1 LSASD
6 YKHIIRIAGKDI
18 AGSKKLITA
27 LSEIRGI
34 GYNYSQ
40 VLLQSLNINPNIRVG
55 FITDRELTE
64 VEAAVR
70 NPSRSGM
77 PEWYVNRRKDID
89 TGSNQHLITSDLDFA
104 ISNDI
109 DREKNVMSWR
119 GYRHMFGLRVRG
131 QCTRTTGRRGG
142 AVGVKKTGKPIPA
155 GGVGAGPSAPSTS
168 GIGVSTPAPA
178 AESAASKPLT
188 GASKE
193 PAKK

>member
-1 LSASD
+1 MSASD
-6 YKHIIRIAGKDI
+6 YKHIVRIAGKDI
-18 AGSKKLITA
+18 AGSMKLITA
-27 LSEIRGI
+27 LSQIRGI

-40 VLLQSLNINPNIRVG
+40 VLVQSLNINPNIRVG

-64 VEAAVR
+64 VEAAVK
-70 NPSRSGM
+70 NPSKSGV

-89 TGSNQHLITSDLDFA
+89 TGSHQHLITSDLDFA

-142 AVGVKKTGKPIPA
+142 AVGVKKTGKPMPPGGGGGTPSAASA
-155 GGVGAGPSAPSTS
+155 GGVGVTPSAPSS
-168 GIGVSTPAPA
+168 
-178 AESAASKPLT
+178 ESASKTPTGTPKEASK
-188 GASKE
+188 
-193 PAKK
+193 

>member
-1 LSASD
+1 MVFIEDLIFSFCLSASD
-6 YKHIIRIAGKDI
+6 YKHIVRIAGKDI
-18 AGSKKLITA
+18 AGSMKLITA
-27 LSEIRGI
+27 LSQIRGI

-40 VLLQSLNINPNIRVG
+40 VLVQSLNINPNIRVG

-64 VEAAVR
+64 VEAAVK
-70 NPSRSGM
+70 NPSKSGV

-89 TGSNQHLITSDLDFA
+89 TGSHQHLITSDLDFA

-142 AVGVKKTGKPIPA
+142 AVGVKKTGKPMPA
-155 GGVGAGPSAPSTS
+155 GGGAPSAASPAGAGITPPAPS
-168 GIGVSTPAPA
+168 
-178 AESAASKPLT
+178 AESAPKGP
-188 GASKE
+188 
-193 PAKK
+193 